1 MAAGRNWLVNNEGQV
16 QELTTAPWTQP
27 ITPYRL
33 YRFLSDLDD
42 LLLARSDDRD
52 RLQFLCAM
60 ARQLLSDAPWLQLA
74 AESPD
79 RDTGWSVSMLYD
91 EPDYPIT
98 VQLVSWQAESQSPI
112 HNHGTWGLVYLLA
125 GCEKNRLWQRTEPTS
140 DRIELTQDLVLEP
153 GDILC
158 FLPDAIHD
166 VEALGTEETVS
177 FNLYGETESD
187 RRFRFEP
194 TTHTA
199 TSF

>member
-16 QELTTAPWTQP
+16 QELTAAPWTQP

-42 LLLARSDDRD
+42 LLLKTSDDRD

-60 ARQLLSDAPWLQLA
+60 ARQLLSDSPWLQLA

-98 VQLVSWQAESQSPI
+98 VQMVSWQAESQSPI

-125 GCEKNRLWQRTEPTS
+125 GCEKNRLWQRTEPTR

-177 FNLYGETESD
+177 FNLYGETEGD

-194 TTHTA
+194 TTQTA
-199 TSF
+199 TSL